1 MLGAMATPPP
11 AGTSATIASGDTLA
25 ADDPAGAA
33 ATVLSGPG
41 ATPLAS
47 AGTRLPRVPS
57 ELPLIPTAHYQT
69 GDEIGRGGLGRILR
83 AVDTRTGRTVAIK
96 EMRVDFPD
104 AAARFVREALVT
116 ANLQHPA
123 IVPVYEV
130 GQWPSGQPFYAMKL
144 VTGRPLA
151 GAIDEAP
158 TLAQRTALLPH
169 LIAVA
174 DALAYAH
181 GEGVIHRDLKPG
193 NVMIGAH
200 GETVV
205 IDWGLARRLDQQG
218 EVESLPPIADAA
230 PGETVVGAVLGT
242 PVYMAP
248 EQARGE
254 RVDERADVYAI
265 GAMLYHL
272 LAGRPPYGE
281 HGAVGE
287 VLAAVKAGPPTP
299 LTTIAPAAPREL
311 VAIVAKAMAHDVAA
325 RYPTAVALADD
336 LRRFA
341 TGQLVSAHHYGRG
354 ERLGRFARRH
364 RGALAIAAVAVVA
377 LIVTGA
383 VSVRRIVREREAAR
397 AAERGQRAARALAEA
412 RGHETQRSLAG
423 AYLQRAS
430 AELDDRQPGRALPLL
445 EAAAALGDWS
455 VATRTLAAVAGAA
468 TPALRA
474 ASRGA
479 VTSAMPLATDFV
491 IATADHV
498 ERWSPRDGV
507 TRWSAPLAG
516 VAQLLEL
523 DADRLVAVTA
533 TGAAIIAAADG
544 AVVWR
549 FGDLPE
555 PPPSDSVSADLQ
567 GGRWLAL
574 KAPSGEAELWDLTAR
589 RRVTRVATSLRRGY
603 AVASP
608 DGRRLVVTG
617 QGPDGGAATLFDSS
631 AGRALAALCD
641 PRWPCAIVPPAAT
654 PNVLA
659 LARDNTMSAGQV
671 RIVDWDGRPGLTID
685 AAAAISDV
693 KIVAEAGLVVAFA
706 GDGELSA
713 TGLAD
718 GVTRWRTRPPA
729 QGYGLAVDAARGAL
743 FAFGRDGAIVEL
755 DLATGAALRWWWLA
769 QPPIFLAVSEDHVA
783 VVDAELALWTFAL
796 PDRAAVIVRAGPARV
811 RRLAWLDDATLAA
824 TSDDGAVT
832 VHEAATGAIRTRLAG
847 HRGRATTLERLP
859 GGRLLTAGLDERV
872 IVWDVATATPVRII
886 EAAGGRAS
894 ASPDGARV
902 AVSGESGRVAVYGAA
917 DTPIEVGRLARPTMT
932 VRWSP
937 DGRWLAAIDEGG
949 GAGVW
954 RTDDWTR
961 VRDLPARA
969 PHRGGGTDVVFAPDS
984 RHVLFAR
991 YGGATLLALDGGAD
1005 VPLPATADQ
1014 LVWAVAYAADGRLV
1028 ATSNES
1034 GEVVVWSAATGEPL
1048 LRLAP
1053 GALVMQVQFTADS
1066 QRLLTGAFDHTVTA
1080 WDVATGLPLA
1090 RQTTPDEVYWLAS
1103 SPDGT
1108 AVAIGTLAAAMRWTL
1123 PRPMATT
1130 GELVDA
1136 TRCRAGHR
1144 LRDLNLVPEPN
1155 RPATCR

>member
-1 MLGAMATPPP
+1 MTSVAGNANGAGLEPEIPLDGDVGGAAIDADAATRTSTP
-11 AGTSATIASGDTLA
+11 APAPLAQLDSPANHVGEIAPARLPA
-25 ADDPAGAA
+25 PLQYRDPARYDILG
-33 ATVLSGPG
+33 
-41 ATPLAS
+41 
-47 AGTRLPRVPS
+47 
-57 ELPLIPTAHYQT
+57 EH
-69 GDEIGRGGLGRILR
+69 GRGGLGRVFRARDREMGRDVAVKELLNRGASSELR
-83 AVDTRTGRTVAIK
+83 
-96 EMRVDFPD
+96 F
-104 AAARFVREALVT
+104 FREALIT
-116 ANLQHPA
+116 ARLEHPG
-123 IVPVYEV
+123 IVPVHEA
-130 GQWPSGQPFYAMKL
+130 GRWPDGTPFYVMKL
-144 VTGRPLA
+144 VAGRPLKVLFENA
-151 GAIDEAP
+151 RTVEAR
-158 TLAQRTALLPH
+158 LALLPH
-169 LIAVA
+169 ILAVA
-174 DALAYAH
+174 DAIAYAH
-181 GEGVIHRDLKPG
+181 DRKIIHRDLKPA
-193 NVMIGAH
+193 NVIVGEF

-205 IDWGLARRLDQQG
+205 IDWGLAKDISPEAEDDEPAEDGPYRT
-218 EVESLPPIADAA
+218 AA
-230 PGETVVGAVLGT
+230 PTPGVTVAGSVLGT
-242 PVYMAP
+242 PAYMAP

-254 RVDERADVYAI
+254 LVDERADVYAI
-265 GAMLYHL
+265 GAMLFQVCTGEKTPPTDVYKLHHSL
-272 LAGRPPYGE
+272 GRSGVDVDLVSIVRKACAPEAGGRYRDAGKLAADLRAFAA
-281 HGAVGE
+281 GAR
-287 VLAAVKAGPPTP
+287 VLARHYSAG
-299 LTTIAPAAPREL
+299 A
-311 VAIVAKAMAHDVAA
+311 
-325 RYPTAVALADD
+325 
-336 LRRFA
+336 
-341 TGQLVSAHHYGRG
+341 LVSHWVKRHK
-354 ERLGRFARRH
+354 RLA
-364 RGALAIAAVAVVA
+364 AAVVAVVAVIAAVAVVA
-377 LIVTGA
+377 FVSITGSRNRA
-383 VSVRRIVREREAAR
+383 RQAKAA
-397 AAERGQRAARALAEA
+397 AEA
-412 RGHETQRSLAG
+412 RGHEAQRSLAG

-430 AELDDRQPGRALPLL
+430 AELDGRQPGRALPLL

-479 VTSAMPLATDFV
+479 VTSAMPLASDFV

-507 TRWSAPLAG
+507 TRWSAPLAE
-516 VAQLLEL
+516 VSQLLEL

-589 RRVTRVATSLRRGY
+589 RRVMRVATALRRGY

-617 QGPDGGAATLFDSS
+617 QGPDGGAATLFDAG

-654 PNVLA
+654 PSVVA
-659 LARDNTMSAGQV
+659 LVRDNTMSAGQV
-671 RIVDWDGRPGLTID
+671 RIVDWDGRTGLTID
-685 AAAAISDV
+685 APAAISDV
-693 KIVAEAGLVVAFA
+693 KIVADAGLVVAFA
-706 GDGELSA
+706 SDGELSA

-783 VVDAELALWTFAL
+783 AVDAELALWTFAL

-886 EAAGGRAS
+886 EAAGSRAS

-984 RHVLFAR
+984 RYVLFAR

-1028 ATSNES
+1028 ATSNET

-1066 QRLLTGAFDHTVTA
+1066 QRLLTGAFDHTVTE